1 MNLLGKIFV
10 VMIVVMSLVF
20 LGLAMAVY
28 SAHKN
33 WPAQVAQLKQQVNET
48 RSQLEQQI
56 SAHQQNA
63 ENLQLEKDTAEQQ
76 IRKLETERVAL
87 VSRLE
92 DTQTEVNQLKQQ
104 NRDATTAVA
113 ATQQV
118 SAELAKENLTLQKNI
133 ISTQEAADKAFDQ
146 TVQATGDL
154 HEASTQLSTE
164 LERNQQLTEQTAEL
178 TRAMV
183 NAGLDPATSSDDI
196 APKVEGFISS
206 ISRRAGAVDIEITVG
221 YDAGIRR
228 DQTVEIFRGNRYIG
242 RAKVLQ
248 TSPNRA
254 VASVIPEQTQYS
266 IQEGDSVATRLSLR

>member
-28 SAHKN
+28 SAHRN
-33 WPAQVAQLKQQVNET
+33 WPAEVAGLRQQVTNT
-48 RSQLEQQI
+48 RAELEQQV
-56 SAHQQNA
+56 SRYQQDA

-76 IRKLETERVAL
+76 IRKLESERVAL

-118 SAELAKENLTLQKNI
+118 NQKIAEENQVLQQNI
-133 ISTQEAADKAFDQ
+133 IATQEAADRAFDQ
-146 TVQATGDL
+146 TVQATGEL
-154 HEASTQLSTE
+154 HEATIQVQNLI
-164 LERNQQLTEQTAEL
+164 ERNQQLTEQTADM

-183 NAGLDPATSSDDI
+183 NAGLDPATPSEDI
-196 APKVEGFISS
+196 TPKVEGFISG
-206 ISRRAGAVDIEITVG
+206 ISRRAGSQLIEITVG

-228 DQTVEIFRGNRYIG
+228 NHTVEIFRGDRYIG
-242 RAKVLQ
+242 RAEVLD

-254 VASVIPEQTQYS
+254 TARVIPEQTQYS

>member
-10 VMIVVMSLVF
+10 VMIVVMSLIF

-33 WPAQVAQLKQQVNET
+33 WPAQVATLRQQVNDT
-48 RSQLEQQI
+48 RAELEQQV
-56 SAHQQNA
+56 SRYQQDA

-76 IRKLETERVAL
+76 IRKLESERVAL

-118 SAELAKENLTLQKNI
+118 SAELAKENLTLQQNI
-133 ISTQEAADKAFDQ
+133 IATQEAADRAFDQ
-146 TVQATGDL
+146 TVQATSEL
-154 HEASTQLSTE
+154 HEATIQAQTLI
-164 LERNQQLTEQTAEL
+164 ERNQQLTEQTAEM

-183 NAGLDPATSSDDI
+183 NAGLDPATPSDDI
-196 APKVEGFISS
+196 TPKVEGFISG
-206 ISRRAGAVDIEITVG
+206 ISRRAGSQLIEITVG

-228 DQTVEIFRGNRYIG
+228 NHTVEIFRGDRYIG
-242 RAKVLQ
+242 RAKVLE

-254 VASVIPEQTQYS
+254 TASVIPEQTQYS
-266 IQEGDSVATRLSLR
+266 IQEGDSVATRLSIR